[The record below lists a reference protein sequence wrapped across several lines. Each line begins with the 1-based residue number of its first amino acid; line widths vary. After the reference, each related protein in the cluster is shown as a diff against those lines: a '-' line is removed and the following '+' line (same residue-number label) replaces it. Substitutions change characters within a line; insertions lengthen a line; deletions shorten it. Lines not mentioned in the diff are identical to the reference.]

1 MSVIKCHQQF
11 RAAAKC
17 SGSPMQACLQESWK
31 CILGWTG
38 RPSVADSSNKVAE
51 SRRSRRVCGLSPE
64 RREKQQQNAES
75 IGCRLACERAGSA
88 FLSPERRAKCR
99 EHIRETRIHMPLDMK
114 DNIAEAARRLLMEN
128 NVKKLT
134 VKDIVEE
141 CQITRQT
148 FYYHFQDIPEL
159 ISWVIERETERL
171 RSKAEAQEDPEK
183 RLKFFFAVS
192 LNAMPYIRQSMLT
205 NYRDEIG
212 RILLAHFRRMIEES
226 AEGKELAHRCSQ
238 AEFDLIIRYHSMA
251 ILGILASWSEEDTKH
266 QDEVVHQIYKMIA
279 EGIKIKQ

>member
-17 SGSPMQACLQESWK
+17 TGSPMQACLREGWK
-31 CILGWTG
+31 CIL
-38 RPSVADSSNKVAE
+38 N
-51 SRRSRRVCGLSPE
+51 
-64 RREKQQQNAES
+64 Q
-75 IGCRLACERAGSA
+75 
-88 FLSPERRAKCR
+88 ERRAKCR

>member
-17 SGSPMQACLQESWK
+17 TESPMQACLQEGWK

-38 RPSVADSSNKVAE
+38 RPSAADRSNKVAE

-64 RREKQQQNAES
+64 RTEKA
-75 IGCRLACERAGSA
+75 A
-88 FLSPERRAKCR
+88 AKCR

>member
-1 MSVIKCHQQF
+1 MANFTKQAIK
-11 RAAAKC
+11 A
-17 SGSPMQACLQESWK
+17 
-31 CILGWTG
+31 
-38 RPSVADSSNKVAE
+38 
-51 SRRSRRVCGLSPE
+51 
-64 RREKQQQNAES
+64 
-75 IGCRLACERAGSA
+75 A
-88 FLSPERRAKCR
+88 FLELLDEK
-99 EHIRETRIHMPLDMK
+99 PLNK
-114 DNIAEAARRLLMEN
+114 ISVR
-128 NVKKLT
+128 
-134 VKDIVEE
+134 DIVER
-141 CQITRQT
+141 CGINRNS

>member
-17 SGSPMQACLQESWK
+17 SGSPTQACLREGWK

-38 RPSVADSSNKVAE
+38 RPSAADRSNKVAE
-51 SRRSRRVCGLSPE
+51 SRRSRRVCVLSPE
-64 RREKQQQNAES
+64 RTEKAAAKCTESPTQACLREGWKCILNQ
-75 IGCRLACERAGSA
+75 
-88 FLSPERRAKCR
+88 ERRAKCR

-148 FYYHFQDIPEL
+148 FYYHFRDIPEL

-212 RILLAHFRRMIEES
+212 RILLVHFRRMIEES

>member
-17 SGSPMQACLQESWK
+17 TGSPTQACLREGWK
-31 CILGWTG
+31 CILGWMG
-38 RPSVADSSNKVAE
+38 RPSAADRSKEVAE
-51 SRRSRRVCGLSPE
+51 SRRNRQVSGLCPE
-64 RREKQQQNAES
+64 R
-75 IGCRLACERAGSA
+75 G
-88 FLSPERRAKCR
+88 AKCR

-279 EGIKIKQ
+279 DGIKIQQ

>member
-1 MSVIKCHQQF
+1 
-11 RAAAKC
+11 
-17 SGSPMQACLQESWK
+17 
-31 CILGWTG
+31 
-38 RPSVADSSNKVAE
+38 
-51 SRRSRRVCGLSPE
+51 
-64 RREKQQQNAES
+64 
-75 IGCRLACERAGSA
+75 
-88 FLSPERRAKCR
+88 
-99 EHIRETRIHMPLDMK
+99 MPLDMK

-141 CQITRQT
+141 CRITRQT

>member
-17 SGSPMQACLQESWK
+17 TESPMQACLREGWK

-38 RPSVADSSNKVAE
+38 RPSAADSSNKVAE

-64 RREKQQQNAES
+64 RTEKAAAKCSGSPMQACLREGWKCILNQ
-75 IGCRLACERAGSA
+75 
-88 FLSPERRAKCR
+88 ERRAKCR

-148 FYYHFQDIPEL
+148 FYYHFRDIPEL

-212 RILLAHFRRMIEES
+212 RILLVHFRRMIEES

>member
-1 MSVIKCHQQF
+1 
-11 RAAAKC
+11 
-17 SGSPMQACLQESWK
+17 
-31 CILGWTG
+31 
-38 RPSVADSSNKVAE
+38 
-51 SRRSRRVCGLSPE
+51 
-64 RREKQQQNAES
+64 
-75 IGCRLACERAGSA
+75 
-88 FLSPERRAKCR
+88 RRAKCR
-99 EHIRETRIHMPLDMK
+99 EHIRETRIHMPRDMK